1 MNRPPLAR
9 RRSGF
14 TLIELMIVVV
24 IIGILTAM
32 AIPRFK
38 VSSHKSK
45 EKEADLV
52 LKQVYTL
59 QQTYR
64 SNTGEYAQTAG
75 NLATVGFTE
84 PTNLDY
90 YDVPTVYTLPM
101 CMNSRGEWND
111 RGVDAD
117 GNIENASC

>member
-1 MNRPPLAR
+1 MNRHPATR
-9 RRSGF
+9 NRSGF

-64 SNTGEYAQTAG
+64 AQHGQFALTAA

-90 YDVPTVYTLPM
+90 YDVPTAYTLPM
-101 CMNSRGEWND
+101 CMNARGEWND
-111 RGVDAD
+111 RGVDTD
-117 GNIENASC
+117 GSIDNC